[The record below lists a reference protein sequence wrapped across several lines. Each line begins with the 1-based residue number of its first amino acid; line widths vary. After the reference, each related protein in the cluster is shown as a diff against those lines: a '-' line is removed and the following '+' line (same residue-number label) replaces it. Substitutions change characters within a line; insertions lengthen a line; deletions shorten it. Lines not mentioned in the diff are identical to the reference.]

1 MRTRVC
7 LNHVSSLLL
16 LLFLLLS
23 LSSSW
28 PCSGCAFMPD
38 NEWLLSCSE
47 DSSIRLWHLKSKSMV
62 SAYKTSSDSMHP
74 VWDVACSPL
83 GYYFASASH
92 DKTACLWNPERSA
105 PVRRFVG
112 HLSDVETIAFHP
124 NATMVATG
132 SLDRTVR
139 LWDIRTGNCV
149 RLLSHG
155 PGAGGGTTSIAFSPN
170 GEHVRRKK
178 LCCTNPIC
186 PPTLFV
192 HFLFFFS
199 WSFFLVFF
207 FFFLATCN

>member
-1 MRTRVC
+1 
-7 LNHVSSLLL
+7 
-16 LLFLLLS
+16 
-23 LSSSW
+23 
-28 PCSGCAFMPD
+28 MPD

-186 PPTLFV
+186 PQPCLFT
-192 HFLFFFS
+192 FFFFS

-207 FFFLATCN
+207 LFSCNLQLDCNRWQQ